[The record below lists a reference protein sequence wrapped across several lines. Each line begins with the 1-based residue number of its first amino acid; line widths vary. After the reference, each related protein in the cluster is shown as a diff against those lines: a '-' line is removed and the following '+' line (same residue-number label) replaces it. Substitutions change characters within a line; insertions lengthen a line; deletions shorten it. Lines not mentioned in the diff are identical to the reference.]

1 MSHKA
6 TVWAI
11 QQRGLK
17 PATKIVLWFLCDRHN
32 PDFGCFPTQARLADD
47 AEMSISALNDH
58 LAKLQELRLIHRVRA
73 QDPHT
78 HKRLA
83 TRYILGFED
92 AFPPEPTPETGD
104 GFAGT
109 EGEQYCDPTP
119 ESGHGAISG
128 FSAKPSPDFAQ
139 SHLRNPEINLVR
151 EPLSKPVKEEED
163 AAARDAEFDRFFA
176 DLLTALGFAKDA
188 PLPAWWQGWPARL
201 HVRRWRDNL
210 GLAEARIIQTAT
222 ETRGDHPNPP
232 DGPKAL
238 DRFMERAAQRDALAV
253 AASANGKKAKRQR
266 KAAQKP
272 MPSDDEKA
280 AFYAAKVNSAEY
292 LPPGMI
298 TSSICGL
305 MLARGLVTP
314 EHLQQRLER

>member
-47 AEMSISALNDH
+47 AEMSISALNEH
-58 LAKLQELRLIHRVRA
+58 LSKLQDLRLIHRVRA
-73 QDPHT
+73 QDAHT

-92 AFPPEPTPETGD
+92 GFPPEPTPDSGD
-104 GFAGT
+104 GFSGT
-109 EGEQYCDPTP
+109 DREQAENPTP

-128 FSAKPSPDFAQ
+128 FPAKPSPDFAQ
-139 SHLRNPEINLVR
+139 THLRNPEINLVR

-163 AAARDAEFDRFFA
+163 AQARDSDFDRFFA
-176 DLLTALGFAKDA
+176 ELLNALGFAA
-188 PLPAWWQGWPARL
+188 NATLPAWWQGWPARL
-201 HVRRWRDNL
+201 HVQHWINDL
-210 GLAEARIIQTAT
+210 GLTEDRIIKIAT
-222 ETRGDHPNPP
+222 ESRGDHPNPP

-238 DRFMERAAQRDALAV
+238 DRFMERAAQRDALA
-253 AASANGKKAKRQR
+253 AAENATGKKAKRQC
-266 KAAQKP
+266 KCEVKLP
-272 MPSDDEKA
+272 HSDDEKA
-280 AFYAAKVNSAEY
+280 AFYAKMVNADGY
-292 LPPGMI
+292 LPQSVI
-298 TSSICGL
+298 SNTIRDA

-314 EHLQQRLER
+314 ERLRQRGVR